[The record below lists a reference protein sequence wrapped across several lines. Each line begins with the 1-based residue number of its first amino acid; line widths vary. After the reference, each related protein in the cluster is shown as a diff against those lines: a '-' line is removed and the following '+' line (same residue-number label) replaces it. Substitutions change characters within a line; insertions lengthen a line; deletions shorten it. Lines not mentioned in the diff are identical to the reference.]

1 MTVPVSTAGLGT
13 VLLVQPDLELERF
26 ARALAP
32 ALICAVEL
40 APDAAGSVVALV
52 TAEVPVTAEAAE
64 RYPNLRVV
72 ATCSTGTE
80 HIDVRGL
87 AARGVAVCNA
97 PTYCAEE
104 VADHAL
110 AFLLG
115 AWRELWTL
123 DRGVRSGDWDPGL
136 ILRRFDAQRLGIVG
150 LGSIGRA
157 LARRARALGVE
168 VVAHDPWAKTTGGVR
183 LLALDELL
191 ATVDAVAVHA
201 PASPGD
207 PPLIAGA
214 QLATMKRGAVL
225 INLARASLVDIDA
238 VCAALYDGGLSAAAF
253 DVWDT
258 EPPLPDDERLSAPG
272 LLLTPHVGW
281 SSAQAADAVYEQAID
296 ALQAVLLDE
305 REPAGRVA

>member
-1 MTVPVSTAGLGT
+1 VNTPLSTAEPAT

-26 ARALAP
+26 QRALAP
-32 ALICAVEL
+32 ALHCTRDRE
-40 APDAAGSVVALV
+40 PDASHSVVALI
-52 TAEVPVTAEAAE
+52 TAEVPVTSAQAE

-87 AARGVAVCNA
+87 AMRGVAVCNA

-123 DRGVRSGDWDPGL
+123 DRGVRSGEWDPGL

-150 LGSIGRA
+150 LGRIGRA

-168 VVAHDPWAKTTGGVR
+168 VVAHDPWAKTTDGVR

-201 PASPGD
+201 PASPGE
-207 PPLIAGA
+207 PPLIAA
-214 QLATMKRGAVL
+214 AELATMKRGAVL

-238 VCAALYDGGLSAAAF
+238 VCAALRDGGLSAAAF

-281 SSAQAADAVYEQAID
+281 SSARAVDAVYEQTID
-296 ALQAVLLDE
+296 ALRAVLLE
-305 REPAGRVA
+305 KREPAGRVT